1 MLLYFLK
8 CSCYLRRFLSFLETC
23 KTLPEATLKIAK
35 QKEIKWAPGWVNGMS
50 SGTFLGQQ
58 FDVLHVLFYL
68 FIHSVHLNLG
78 CTLYQLLWRRIR
90 WIWRWI
96 RQSLFPLGFIFHKSR
111 DDGLACSRR
120 AISAT
125 EEEPLPLP
133 FSHTTLTNGSGPHF
147 SVVRAVSHKAVSKT
161 QHLVDARIKY
171 THLSDCHYL
180 I

>member
-8 CSCYLRRFLSFLETC
+8 WSCYLRSFLSFLITS

-35 QKEIKWAPGWVNGMS
+35 QKEIKWAPGWVNG
-50 SGTFLGQQ
+50 TFLGQQ
-58 FDVLHVLFYL
+58 FDVLNVLFYL
-68 FIHSVHLNLG
+68 FFHSGHLNLA
-78 CTLYQLLWRRIR
+78 CTLYQLLCRELGIR
-90 WIWRWI
+90 RWI

-111 DDGLACSRR
+111 DDVLACSRR

-125 EEEPLPLP
+125 EEELLPLP

-147 SVVRAVSHKAVSKT
+147 SVVRAVSHKSVSKT
-161 QHLVDARIKY
+161 QHLVDTRIKY
-171 THLSDCHYL
+171 TYLSACHYL